1 MIVVTGGSGFIGSY
15 VCSLLADEGFDV
27 RIIDIVPPKEGVKA
41 EYARSS
47 ILDTERLEKLI
58 VGAESIIHLAAQIDV
73 QASIANPAYDFEIN
87 AVGTQNV
94 LAAAKRAGV
103 QKVAYASS
111 AAVYGNPISIP
122 VDESHPANP
131 LSPYG
136 FSKLAAE
143 KSVLL
148 YGQMY
153 GMKTT
158 ALRLFNVYGAGQNPR
173 SPYSGVI
180 TKFADAIASGK
191 QPIVYGDGEQTRDFV
206 HAQDVARAFLL
217 ALKSNGY
224 AAPINIG
231 SGREI
236 AVLDILEKMCSLA
249 GKTPNPKFL
258 SERKGEIKRSVADI
272 SLAKAKLGFSPKIA
286 LEEGLKEIVR
296 N

>member
-15 VCSLLADEGFDV
+15 VCSLLADEGFGV
-27 RIIDIVPPKEGVKA
+27 RIIDIAPPKSGTKA

-47 ILDTERLEKLI
+47 ILDTERLEKLLA
-58 VGAESIIHLAAQIDV
+58 GAEGVMHLAAQIDV
-73 QASIANPAYDFEIN
+73 QASIANPAYDFEVN

-103 QKVAYASS
+103 EKVAFASS
-111 AAVYGNPISIP
+111 AAVYGNPLSVPI
-122 VDESHPANP
+122 DESHPTSP

-136 FSKLAAE
+136 SSKLAAE

-158 ALRLFNVYGAGQNPR
+158 ALRLFNVYGKGQNPR
-173 SPYSGVI
+173 SSYSGVI

-191 QPIVYGDGEQTRDFV
+191 QPLIYGDGEQTRDFV
-206 HAQDVARAFLL
+206 HAKDVASAFLA
-217 ALKSNGY
+217 ALKSNGHGV
-224 AAPINIG
+224 PINIG
-231 SGREI
+231 SGQEI
-236 AVLDILEKMCSLA
+236 AILGLLEKMCSLA

-258 SERKGEIKRSVADI
+258 SVRKGEIKRSVADI
-272 SLAKAKLGFSPKIA
+272 SLAKQKLGFSPKVE
-286 LEEGLKEIVR
+286 LEEGLAELMR
-296 N
+296 G